1 MTIRLATT
9 QDLEQLFEHRLSFIK
24 SLKKLD
30 ASQNIPQHILSSFHQ
45 FKSDTYHYLEKYL
58 NDSSL
63 LAFIAIENEQIVS
76 SSLLCVYNLLPT
88 PKNPSGK
95 EGCLLNVYTLPA
107 YRKQGFATALL
118 TQTLDYAKCNHIGLI
133 HLSATDEGLPLY
145 QKLGFILQEKEMQW
159 SPSTC
164 SLQ

>member
-9 QDLEQLFEHRLSFIK
+9 EDLQQLCEHRFSFIK

-30 ASQNIPQHILSSFHQ
+30 VSESTPQHILSFFEQ
-45 FKSDTYHYLEKYL
+45 FKSDTYHYLEKHL
-58 NDSSL
+58 CDGTL
-63 LAFIAIENEQIVS
+63 QAFIAIENEQIVS
-76 SSLLCVYNLLPT
+76 SCLLCIYDLLPT

-118 TQTLDYAKCNHIGLI
+118 TQALDYAKCNHIGLI

-145 QKLGFILQEKEMQW
+145 QKLGFILQEKELQW
-159 SPSTC
+159 SPSIC